1 MGVINRASFAK
12 DLYPG
17 VNKWFGLKYNE
28 YPNEF
33 LQIFEKN
40 TSDKA
45 FVEEMSVSTMGMLQQ
60 KTEGGGIAYDEM
72 AQGNLYRYVFATYA
86 LGFMIT
92 RELYE
97 DGLAVTQGMR
107 RAQALAFSAR
117 QTQETLAANVLN
129 RAFDSGYTFIDGK
142 ELCATD
148 NPLGRFGGTWA
159 NELTV
164 AADLSEAALEQA
176 CIDIGNF
183 TNDRGLKIAIRPQKL
198 VIPTALEF
206 EAARILKSEK
216 QAGTANNDINAI
228 KTMGKFPG
236 GIVVNHYLTDADAW
250 FILTDCPDGMKYF
263 ERRGISFDTE
273 NDWETENAKF
283 KCSFRAGW
291 GCTDKRSVFG
301 SPGA

>member
-1 MGVINRASFAK
+1 MGVINRSSFAK

-17 VNKWFGLKYNE
+17 VNKWFGMKYAE
-28 YPNEF
+28 YPVEHT
-33 LQIFEKN
+33 QIFEKH
-40 TSDKA
+40 TSTKA
-45 FVEEMSVSTMGMLQQ
+45 FEEEMSVSTMGMLQK

-72 AQGNLYRYVFATYA
+72 AQGNLYRYTFATYA

-117 QTQETLAANVLN
+117 QTQETLGASVLN
-129 RAFDSGYTFIDGK
+129 LAFDSGYTYNDGK

-206 EAARILKSEK
+206 EAARILKSVN
-216 QAGTANNDINAI
+216 QSGTANNDINAI
-228 KTMGKFPG
+228 KAMGKFPG
-236 GIVVNHYLTDADAW
+236 GVVVNHYLTDDNAW
-250 FILTDCPDGMKYF
+250 FILTDCPDGLKYF
-263 ERRGISFDTE
+263 ERRALAFDTD
-273 NDWETENAKF
+273 NDFDTENAKF
-283 KCSFRAGW
+283 KCTFRAGW
-291 GCTDKRSVFG
+291 GCTDKKSIFG
-301 SPGA
+301 SSGA